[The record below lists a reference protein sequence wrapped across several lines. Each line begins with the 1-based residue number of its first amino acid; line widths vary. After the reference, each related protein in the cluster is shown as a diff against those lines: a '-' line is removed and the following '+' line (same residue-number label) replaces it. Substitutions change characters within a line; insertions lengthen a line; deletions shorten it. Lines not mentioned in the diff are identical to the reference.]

1 MNVLFRAIPLI
12 LTIGLLPVAGAQAV
26 DMKMPE
32 VKMPAMLKK
41 ADIAPQIDA
50 ANKAWLAAYA
60 KGDAATLTALYTD
73 DATVLPA
80 GADMVSGRE
89 AIQKFWAA
97 AIASG
102 LKITSL
108 TTTAIDHQGAVAREI
123 GRVTAETMGPDKKPV
138 QMDGKYAVYWKEV
151 KGVWKLDTDIWNMN
165 K

>member
-12 LTIGLLPVAGAQAV
+12 LTIGLLPAAGAQAV

-32 VKMPAMLKK
+32 MKMPAMLKK
-41 ADIAPQIDA
+41 AEIAPQIDA

-60 KGDAATLTALYTD
+60 KGDAAALAALYTD

-80 GADMVSGRE
+80 GADMVTGHD

-97 AIASG
+97 TIASG
-102 LKITSL
+102 LKITGL
-108 TTTAIDHQGAVAREI
+108 TTVAIDQHGAVAREI
-123 GRVTAETMGPDKKPV
+123 GRVTAETVGPDKTPV
-138 QMDGKYAVYWKEV
+138 KMDGKYVVYWKEA

>member
-97 AIASG
+97 TIASG